1 MDLVAFFDL
10 LGNNLAL
17 SIVVFFPLLGALALL
32 LIPKENPSLPN
43 RIQIYDFQFFCAIQ
57 PCSRAGRKYKGVERH
72 PFIHT
77 SQSELSPT

>member
-32 LIPKENPSLPN
+32 LIPKANEEIIKVVS
-43 RIQIYDFQFFCAIQ
+43 
-57 PCSRAGRKYKGVERH
+57 
-72 PFIHT
+72 
-77 SQSELSPT
+77 

>member
-32 LIPKENPSLPN
+32 LIPKANEAIIKLVSLGTSVFVFLVSLVML
-43 RIQIYDFQFFCAIQ
+43 YLFDFSKAEIFQL
-57 PCSRAGRKYKGVERH
+57 
-72 PFIHT
+72 
-77 SQSELSPT
+77 ELKVS